1 MKKLICLFVI
11 IFCISICF
19 AQIHMSIDQ
28 LCLGSFRLVN
38 DLRYVNII
46 NISHNSCLVQ
56 YIITFYANGIIRGT
70 SICQLYY
77 SCGEVYLRYIQYN
90 GYVNNLQALIVSRN
104 VYNVITA
111 IDWYSP
117 FGNEIL
123 CWRRN

>member
-1 MKKLICLFVI
+1 
-11 IFCISICF
+11 
-19 AQIHMSIDQ
+19 MSIDQ

-38 DLRYVNII
+38 DLRYINII
-46 NISHNSCLVQ
+46 NISYNSYLGQ

-77 SCGEVYLRYIQYN
+77 SCGEVYLRYIQCN
-90 GYVNNLQALIVSRN
+90 GYANNLQALIVSRN